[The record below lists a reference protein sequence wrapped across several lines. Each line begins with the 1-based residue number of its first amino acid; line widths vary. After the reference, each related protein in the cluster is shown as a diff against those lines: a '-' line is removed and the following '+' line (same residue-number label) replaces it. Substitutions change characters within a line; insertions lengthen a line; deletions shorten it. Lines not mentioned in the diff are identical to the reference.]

1 MILEEQI
8 TFLTDE
14 AAEKFTEWLIEKN
27 CHPEVKKHLDT
38 TLNVLARG
46 TLDDIIDWCDE
57 MAEEDED
64 QWENFN
70 DLCGFNEDYKEALSL
85 LIDGKKPGD
94 LLYTHEDFEI
104 STVKLLTSVC
114 PDLELKDDI
123 ELPGYSSETL
133 EDEIFSQV
141 PLSIIHTNLEEESYI
156 KESERGFI
164 LSTDKSPGEMI
175 TETDVTSFELPTLEN
190 SPGIVYVS
198 AFIADES
205 FEVIFRMPEYLAI
218 EADELSEVLV
228 DLGLDED
235 EVMDIVSNFRLKKTI
250 LAYILGIVEKYGEIT
265 VDDLKR
271 NIEKLWRQ
279 SGAETGSYSKIA
291 VTSGLMESI
300 TRELEHDGIL
310 TKEGDVVAAS
320 PLWKEKLNQKS
331 HP

>member
-1 MILEEQI
+1 MILEEQV

-46 TLDDIIDWCDE
+46 TLDDIIDWCED
-57 MAEEDED
+57 MTEEDEE
-64 QWENFN
+64 QWEEFSV
-70 DLCGFNEDYKEALSL
+70 LQEFNEDYKEALSL

-94 LLYTHEDFEI
+94 LLYTHEDFEV

-164 LSTDKSPGEMI
+164 LSTDKEPGEMI

-205 FEVIFRMPEYLAI
+205 FEVIFRMPEYLVI

-235 EVMDIVSNFRLKKTI
+235 EVMDIVNNFRLKKTI

-271 NIEKLWRQ
+271 NIEKLWKE
-279 SGAETGSYSKIA
+279 SGVKTGSYSKIA

-310 TKEGDVVAAS
+310 TKEGNVVAAS
-320 PLWKEKLNQKS
+320 PLWKERLNQKS

>member
-1 MILEEQI
+1 MILEEQV
-8 TFLTDE
+8 TFLTEE
-14 AAEKFTEWLIEKN
+14 AAEKFTEWLIEIN
-27 CHPEVKKHLDT
+27 CHPEVKKHLDS

-64 QWENFN
+64 QWENFY

-85 LIDGKKPGD
+85 LTDGKKPGD
-94 LLYTHEDFEI
+94 LLYTHEDFEV

-141 PLSIIHTNLEEESYI
+141 PLSIIHTNLEEEGYI
-156 KESERGFI
+156 KESETGFI

-205 FEVIFRMPEYLAI
+205 FEVIFRMPAYLAI

-235 EVMDIVSNFRLKKTI
+235 EVMDIVNNFRLKKTI
-250 LAYILGIVEKYGEIT
+250 LAYTLGIVEKYGEIT

-310 TKEGDVVAAS
+310 TKEGDVVTFS
-320 PLWKEKLNQKS
+320 PVWKERPGPKL
-331 HP
+331 